1 MVFEPVVAETF
12 TDVVDELLLQSHT
25 SFPNFLVRH
34 LVDVF
39 PERLVALILD
49 VAFTE
54 VLLVEVFPLASTP
67 RRVVH
72 TVGDI
77 SHVTFFRIHVVNL
90 SVFVVSENLVFAVRF
105 SREVTGPDIL
115 EHELRHLTMQPAYAI
130 DFLTSL
136 AEEGGHAETF
146 ALVVGILA
154 TKTHEVVPADAKA
167 ARELTKILT
176 TESFIE
182 VVVSSRHGSVHGVE

>member
-1 MVFEPVVAETF
+1 MVLEPVVAETF

-67 RRVVH
+67 RRVVN
-72 TVGDI
+72 TIGDI
-77 SHVTFFRIHVVNL
+77 AHMAFIGIHIVNFRIL
-90 SVFVVSENLVFAVRF
+90 IVSENLVVAVAF
-105 SREVTGPDIL
+105 SREIARPDFL
-115 EHELRHLTMQPAYAI
+115 EHEL
-130 DFLTSL
+130 
-136 AEEGGHAETF
+136 
-146 ALVVGILA
+146 
-154 TKTHEVVPADAKA
+154 
-167 ARELTKILT
+167 
-176 TESFIE
+176 
-182 VVVSSRHGSVHGVE
+182 